1 MKVRVH
7 SITYG
12 ADDVLIYDIR
22 STDGEQLPSFE
33 AGAHID
39 VTIPGGIVRS
49 YSLAN
54 NPSDRHRYVI
64 GVKREARGG
73 GGSAWM
79 HAHVQVGTLLDIA
92 GPRNSFALEEDAVHS
107 VFIAGGIGI
116 TPLWCMAQR
125 LEALRKPWTI
135 YLRGRSR
142 KTTAFLE
149 CLSSPQLGGR
159 VHVSFSEDAGAP
171 RLDIASIVAKAPEGA
186 HFYCCGP
193 ESMLE
198 CVESACVRL
207 PKERLHLERFKAK
220 EMQSRDGGYLV
231 RLARSDQ
238 TIRIQKGR
246 TILETLQQRGISVP
260 SSCQQGVCGACE
272 TPVLAGRPDHRDCVL
287 SEEDRTHGKSILIC
301 CSGSL
306 TEELVLDL

>member
-1 MKVRVH
+1 MKVRIH

-22 STDGEQLPSFE
+22 SADGEQLPSFE

-39 VTIPGGIVRS
+39 VIIPGGIVRS

-54 NPSDRHRYVI
+54 NPADRHRYVI
-64 GVKREARGG
+64 GVKREAQGG
-73 GGSAWM
+73 GGSVWM
-79 HAHVQVGTLLDIA
+79 HAHVQAGTLLDIA
-92 GPRNSFALEEDAVHS
+92 GPRNSFALEEGAVHS

-125 LEALRKPWTI
+125 LEALRKPWTM

-198 CVESACVRL
+198 CVESACVRF

-220 EMQSRDGGYLV
+220 KMQSRDGGYLV

-246 TILETLQQRGISVP
+246 TILESLQQRGISVP

-272 TPVLAGRPDHRDCVL
+272 TRVLAGRPDHRDCVL

>member
-1 MKVRVH
+1 MKVRIH

-22 STDGEQLPSFE
+22 SADGKQLPSFE

-39 VTIPGGIVRS
+39 VIIPGGIVRS

-64 GVKREARGG
+64 GVKREAQGG

-92 GPRNSFALEEDAVHS
+92 GPRNSFALDEGAVHS

-125 LEALRKPWTI
+125 LDALGKPWTM

-149 CLSSPQLGGR
+149 CLSSPQLGGH

-171 RLDIASIVAKAPEGA
+171 RLDIASIVARAPEGA

-198 CVESACVRL
+198 CVERACVRL

-220 EMQSRDGGYLV
+220 EMQSRDGEYLV
-231 RLARSDQ
+231 RLARSHQ

-246 TILETLQQRGISVP
+246 TILESLQERGISVP

-287 SEEDRTHGKSILIC
+287 SEEDRKRGKSILIC

>member
-1 MKVRVH
+1 MKARVH

-22 STDGEQLPSFE
+22 SADGQQLPPFE

-54 NPSDRHRYVI
+54 DPSDRHRYVV
-64 GVKREARGG
+64 GVKREAQGR
-73 GGSAWM
+73 GGSASM
-79 HAHVQVGTLLDIA
+79 HAHVQAGTLLDIA
-92 GPRNSFALEEDAVHS
+92 GPRNNFALEEDAAHS

-116 TPLWCMAQR
+116 TPLWSMAQR
-125 LEALRKPWTI
+125 LEALRKPWTM
-135 YLRGRSR
+135 YMRGRSR
-142 KTTAFLE
+142 KTTAFLD
-149 CLSSPQLGGR
+149 CLSSPRLGGR
-159 VHVSFSEDAGAP
+159 VHVSFSEDAGTP
-171 RLDIASIVAKAPEGA
+171 RLDIHSIVAKAPKGA
-186 HFYCCGP
+186 HIYCCGP

-198 CVESACVRL
+198 CVESACVHL

-231 RLARSDQ
+231 RLARSNQ
-238 TIRIQKGR
+238 EIRIQKGC
-246 TILETLQQRGISVP
+246 TILESLRQRGIPVQ

-272 TPVLAGRPDHRDCVL
+272 TAVLAGRPDHRDCVL
-287 SEEDRTHGKSILIC
+287 SEEERTHGKSMLIC